1 MRVPSL
7 SIPRRN
13 GLVLY
18 QKLAMLYVM
27 IPSFRATSASALD
40 SISRLLSIFKASSAV
55 RITVD
60 NLGKVRELLQQG
72 MLFHIH

>member
-7 SIPRRN
+7 SIPRQN

-27 IPSFRATSASALD
+27 IPSFPATSASALD

-55 RITVD
+55 RITI
-60 NLGKVRELLQQG
+60 NYLGKVRELLHQG
-72 MLFHIH
+72 VILHMH